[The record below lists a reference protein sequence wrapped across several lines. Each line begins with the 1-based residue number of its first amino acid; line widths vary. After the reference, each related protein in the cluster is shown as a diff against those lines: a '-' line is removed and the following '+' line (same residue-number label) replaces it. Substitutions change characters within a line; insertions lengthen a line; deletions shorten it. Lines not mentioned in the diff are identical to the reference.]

1 LTGYFRM
8 KIVLSTRNQG
18 KIEEIL
24 SIINNSGLM
33 DKVEIETLDSYPGIP
48 DILEDGRTFSE
59 NASKKALTVARFTGH
74 IAVSDDSGLEVDAL
88 NGAPG
93 VYSARFAGEGAADP
107 DNIKKLLGLL
117 KNIPSEKRGARFVC
131 VIAIATPSGN
141 VRLAEGV
148 CPGLIAEEERG
159 TSGFGYDPVFVVPEY
174 GKTFAELGSEIKN
187 KISHRAAAVGK
198 ISNILEDLII
208 QRL

>member
-1 LTGYFRM
+1 MKGSFRM
-8 KIVLSTRNQG
+8 KIVLSTRNPG
-18 KIEEIL
+18 KIAEIH
-24 SIINNSGLM
+24 SIITNSGLK
-33 DKVEIETLDSYPGIP
+33 DKVEIETLASYPGIP
-48 DILEDGRTFSE
+48 DIIEDGRTFSE

-74 IAVSDDSGLEVDAL
+74 IAVADDSGLEVDAL
-88 NGAPG
+88 SGAPG

-117 KNIPSEKRGARFVC
+117 KNTPSEKRGARFVC

-141 VRLAEGV
+141 VHLAEGV
-148 CPGLIAEEERG
+148 CLGFIAEEERG

-187 KISHRAAAVGK
+187 KISHRAAALGK
-198 ISNILEDLII
+198 ISNILEDLIM